1 MKITFIGASGFIG
14 TGLIKELKESGHV
27 LQNIDKCQSKSF
39 PEITVVSDVLNE
51 ERLPYLLSGSDVV
64 VLLAAEHRDD
74 VNPVAKYYEV
84 NVRGLKNT
92 LKAMDINGLKRLV
105 FISSVAV
112 YGLDKDNPNEGSPAD
127 PFNHYGKSK
136 WEAECVLANWYAGH
150 KDWNINV
157 VRPTV
162 VFGEGNR
169 GNVYNLLRQIATGRF
184 LMIGNGNNMKS
195 MAYVGNVVAFI
206 RFLIEQVKE
215 GYNVYNYAD
224 KPDMTTQELVAHVGT
239 VLNRRIPTIRIPYGL
254 GILGGYC
261 LDGLAWILRTKLA
274 ISSVRVRKFCA
285 TTQFDASKAQAS
297 GFTAPYTLSEGL
309 ARTLKAEFFPIKIV

>member
-27 LQNIDKCQSKSF
+27 LQNIDKRQSESF
-39 PEITVVSDVLNE
+39 LEITVVSDVLNE
-51 ERLPYLLSGSDVV
+51 ERLPSLLSGSDVV

-74 VNPVAKYYEV
+74 VSPVAKYYEV
-84 NVRGLKNT
+84 NVGGLKNT
-92 LKAMDINGLKRLV
+92 LRAMDVNRLKRLV

-136 WEAECVLANWYAGH
+136 WEAECVLANWYVSH

-184 LMIGNGNNMKS
+184 LMIGKGDNMKS

-206 RFLIEQVKE
+206 RFLIEQVKK

-224 KPDMTTQELVAHVGT
+224 KPDMTTQELVVHVET

-254 GILGGYC
+254 GIFGGYC

-285 TTQFDASKAQAS
+285 TTQFDASKAQTS

-309 ARTLKAEFFPIKIV
+309 AHTLKTEFLERELE